1 MIVTLIVA
9 FTQSRLGRCRQFSSA
24 TDWPTSSFDSP
35 PSVVTVSVHP
45 RRCSRA
51 DFCAQIDGTVTFAG
65 DDDVLELLSR
75 NVAAN
80 TPKGVARVEKL
91 VWGGDDPLAAIGLDT
106 PPDLLL
112 ASDVVYGNDPVKW
125 RQLVKTMRDLSGP
138 RTLVV
143 VGNVQRYPVHHPMAE
158 AAIFEEATAEDF
170 IRREVPTTG
179 LHPDFRRTGEEAA
192 WCTCFV
198 GDPNRSSAREGTRG
212 GRGGGSR
219 AQEEARGEGERNPA
233 GKEKKKKKKK
243 RNRLETSGG
252 GVTST
257 PRVAKEW
264 APRPIDNSPSVFCD
278 GKVRAAT
285 RRRARGR
292 ASPSSLTCVYLGRMN
307 FGTGDE

>member
-9 FTQSRLGRCRQFSSA
+9 FTQSRLGRCFCRRRIGLRRLSIRS
-24 TDWPTSSFDSP
+24 

-80 TPKGVARVEKL
+80 APKGVARVEKL

-158 AAIFEEATAEDF
+158 TRFS
-170 IRREVPTTG
+170 RRRRRRISSERGATTG

-198 GDPNRSSAREGTRG
+198 GDPNRSSAREGNPRGTR
-212 GRGGGSR
+212 RRLAS
-219 AQEEARGEGERNPA
+219 ARGSARGRRRNPA
-233 GKEKKKKKKK
+233 
-243 RNRLETSGG
+243 
-252 GVTST
+252 
-257 PRVAKEW
+257 
-264 APRPIDNSPSVFCD
+264 
-278 GKVRAAT
+278 
-285 RRRARGR
+285 RGR
-292 ASPSSLTCVYLGRMN
+292 EEEEEEEEIGGKRR
-307 FGTGDE
+307 GGE

>member
-1 MIVTLIVA
+1 M
-9 FTQSRLGRCRQFSSA
+9 
-24 TDWPTSSFDSP
+24 
-35 PSVVTVSVHP
+35 
-45 RRCSRA
+45 
-51 DFCAQIDGTVTFAG
+51 TFAG

-91 VWGGDDPLAAIGLDT
+91 VWGGDDPLAALGLDR

-158 AAIFEEATAEDF
+158 TRFFEEATAEDF

-179 LHPDFRRTGEEAA
+179 LHPDFRRTGGGSCVVHLFRRRPESIERARGEPAGDEEAA
-192 WCTCFV
+192 
-198 GDPNRSSAREGTRG
+198 RERKRKREGKEKK
-212 GRGGGSR
+212 S
-219 AQEEARGEGERNPA
+219 GE

-243 RNRLETSGG
+243 
-252 GVTST
+252 
-257 PRVAKEW
+257 K
-264 APRPIDNSPSVFCD
+264 
-278 GKVRAAT
+278 KK
-285 RRRARGR
+285 
-292 ASPSSLTCVYLGRMN
+292 
-307 FGTGDE
+307 